1 MIALL
6 HGFAGDPSV
15 WADVRVPDARAITLP
30 GHGDLPVQ
38 RGWDANLAAV
48 ATQLDGAD
56 VVVGYSLGA
65 RVALGLVA
73 MGRVAGAILIGVNPG
88 IADSE
93 KPARR
98 ASDAEWARVLRDDGI
113 AAFVDRWQ
121 AQPLFATQA
130 RVAAADRFAA
140 DRLAARRERRLQR
153 DAEQLAQSLE
163 HMGLAEMPDYR
174 ARFPRDRVALIA
186 GADDTKYTQIARSLG
201 APFEVIAGSGHD
213 PTLERPATLGLAITR
228 MLLAARRGF
237 AAAGSSTMT

>member
-15 WADVRVPDARAITLP
+15 WTDVRVPDARAIVLP
-30 GHGDLPVQ
+30 GHGAVRVQ
-38 RGWDANLAAV
+38 RGWDENLAAV
-48 ATQLDGAD
+48 AEQLDGAD
-56 VVVGYSLGA
+56 LVVGYSLGA

-73 MGRVAGAILIGVNPG
+73 TDRIAAAILIGVNPG

-113 AAFVDRWQ
+113 AAFVDRWA
-121 AQPLFATQA
+121 AQPLFASQA
-130 RVAAADRFAA
+130 HVAA
-140 DRLAARRERRLQR
+140 DRLAARRGHRLHH
-153 DAEQLAQSLE
+153 DPEQLAQSLE

-174 ARFPRDRVALIA
+174 ASFPRDRVALIA
-186 GADDTKYTQIARSLG
+186 GADDAKYMAIARELG
-201 APFEVIAGSGHD
+201 APFESIPGSGHD

-228 MLLAARRGF
+228 MLPAARRGF
-237 AAAGSSTMT
+237 AAAGSSTAT

>member
-1 MIALL
+1 VIALL

-15 WADVRVPDARAITLP
+15 WTDVRVPDARAIALP
-30 GHGDLPVQ
+30 GHGDTPVQ

-48 ATQLDGAD
+48 AAQLDGTD

-73 MGRVAGAILIGVNPG
+73 TDRVAGAILIGVNPG
-88 IADSE
+88 ISDDE
-93 KPARR
+93 RPARR

-113 AAFVDRWQ
+113 EAFIDRWQ

-130 RVAAADRFAA
+130 HVDAA
-140 DRLAARRERRLQR
+140 RLAARRERRLQH

-174 ARFPRDRVALIA
+174 ASFPRDRVALIT
-186 GADDTKYTQIARSLG
+186 GADDAKYTQLARALG
-201 APFEVIAGSGHD
+201 APFEAIPGSGHD

-228 MLLAARRGF
+228 MLPAARRGF
-237 AAAGSSTMT
+237 AAADSSTMT